1 MAKVKF
7 PFYSLSAR
15 GTLITQAASPPR
27 GRKRKHFNPW
37 HPPTRATAI
46 HKGPLAGALVYQKNG
61 TVTSS

>member
-27 GRKRKHFNPW
+27 VVAPSLTPDSYTLTPAKPAPR
-37 HPPTRATAI
+37 
-46 HKGPLAGALVYQKNG
+46 LAERGFSFV
-61 TVTSS
+61 